1 MNPPSIEEVIE
12 EIKRLEQLTEQI
24 PNFSPFEDDNK
35 MAIAWQLLLLTEEAS
50 MTELAEAL
58 AADKITDHTY
68 DNAAAA
74 HNWRVGREIIKPSD
88 EWEQIINDQI
98 D

>member
-1 MNPPSIEEVIE
+1 MNPPSIEEVIAE
-12 EIKRLEQLTEQI
+12 SKKLEGLLHTV
-24 PNFSPFEDDNK
+24 PAYSPFEDDNHK
-35 MAIAWQLLLLTEEAS
+35 AIGHQILLLNEE
-50 MTELAEAL
+50 MTMAELSEDL
-58 AADKITDHTY
+58 ENGKITDHTY

-74 HNWRVGREIIKPSD
+74 HNWRVGRETTKPSD

>member
-1 MNPPSIEEVIE
+1 MNPPSVEEVVA
-12 EIKRLEQLTEQI
+12 EIKLLEQLLEQV
-24 PNFSPFEDDNK
+24 PNYSPFEDDNK

-74 HNWRVGREIIKPSD
+74 HNWRVGREDIKPSD

>member
-24 PNFSPFEDDNK
+24 PNYSPFEDDNK
-35 MAIAWQLLLLTEEAS
+35 RAIAWQLLLLTEEAS

-74 HNWRVGREIIKPSD
+74 HNWRVGRETTKPSD
-88 EWEQIINDQI
+88 EWAQIINDQI

>member
-35 MAIAWQLLLLTEEAS
+35 MAIAWQLLLLTEEVS
-50 MTELAEAL
+50 MTELSEAL

-74 HNWRVGREIIKPSD
+74 HNWRVGREIVKPSD

>member
-12 EIKRLEQLTEQI
+12 ESKKLEALLHTV
-24 PNFSPFEDDNK
+24 PAYSPFEDDNHK
-35 MAIAWQLLLLTEEAS
+35 AIGYQILLLNEE
-50 MTELAEAL
+50 MTMAELSEDLENA
-58 AADKITDHTY
+58 KITDHTY

-88 EWEQIINDQI
+88 EWEQLINDQI

>member
-1 MNPPSIEEVIE
+1 MNPPSIEEVITE
-12 EIKRLEQLTEQI
+12 SKKLEDLQHTV
-24 PNFSPFEDDNK
+24 PAYSPFEDDNHK
-35 MAIAWQLLLLTEEAS
+35 AIGYQIMLLNEETTMA
-50 MTELAEAL
+50 ELAEAL

-74 HNWRVGREIIKPSD
+74 HNWRVGREIVKPSD